1 MLPKKRKFDLSKF
14 ELDRGE
20 AGGPGTS
27 HGLAPG
33 PGPGG
38 GSVTVTSADRPGHQ
52 QRPPRPPEVRALPAS
67 GFLTPETVHEAFAG
81 NSYLKPASASS
92 SREAR
97 SLMSGPGPPPTPRS
111 GSSPGSSLSNT
122 IVDLSHKQSDKH
134 RSSVSVSVTPGP
146 LSQYSAFS
154 RHLPFP
160 GALARLQPELVTP
173 QSTQSFK
180 RVAPAQPSG
189 PSGPG
194 DPGGVSVVLEPA
206 VSASHKTKPGPAP
219 QHRWAEHDN
228 MLNRF

>member
-20 AGGPGTS
+20 AGGAGTS
-27 HGLAPG
+27 HGLSPG

-38 GSVTVTSADRPGHQ
+38 GSVTVTSVDRPGHQ
-52 QRPPRPPEVRALPAS
+52 QRPPRAPEARALPAS

-92 SREAR
+92 EQAR
-97 SLMSGPGPPPTPRS
+97 SLMSGPGPPPVQRS
-111 GSSPGSSLSNT
+111 GSSPCSSLSNT

-160 GALARLQPELVTP
+160 GALARLQPDLSPST

-180 RVAPAQPSG
+180 RVAPAQSR
-189 PSGPG
+189 GPG
-194 DPGGVSVVLEPA
+194 DPGAGVSVVLQPA
-206 VSASHKTKPGPAP
+206 VSASHKIKSGPA
-219 QHRWAEHDN
+219 QHRWGIS
-228 MLNRF
+228 LR